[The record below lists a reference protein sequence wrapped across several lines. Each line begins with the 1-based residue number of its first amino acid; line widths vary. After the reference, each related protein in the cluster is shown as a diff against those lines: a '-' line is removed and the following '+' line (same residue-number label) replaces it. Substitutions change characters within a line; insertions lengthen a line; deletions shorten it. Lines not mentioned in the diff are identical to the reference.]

1 VTGPTTG
8 ELQPDSL
15 AIRRPP
21 LWTRLLYRQ
30 VQLFMDIVI
39 LVGSFILA
47 YLLRFDFRIPE
58 PELAHMLVQLPLVL
72 LLQFA
77 ALALA
82 GVYSFVWRYVGL
94 REVPSFL
101 RAAAGSAAV
110 LLVLRF
116 GLPDELHLWRV
127 PLSVIL
133 IDAAL
138 AFGGALSVRVMRRV
152 LYESYE
158 RERLDRTASRTL
170 GARRRRKPVLLVGA
184 GRGGVL
190 AVREIQARGDFD
202 IEVLGFVDDDP
213 LKQGT
218 VIHGVRVLGTIRDL
232 PRLVRELGIDHVV
245 ITIAETRRQ
254 LLRRIA
260 EVCQKSG
267 VRMRSIPGFYEILQG
282 KVEISRMRDVAVET
296 LLGRDPVYLDQSE
309 LDRFLGGRRV
319 LVTGAGGSI
328 GSELAR
334 QVARFRPSLLLLL
347 DRAEGAL
354 FEVDRELRQLRPE
367 LDIRPLIADV
377 VDAPRIRALLSQFR
391 PEVVLHAAAHKHVP
405 LMESNASEA
414 IKNNVFGTRIL
425 GEISGEL
432 GVEAFVLISTDKAV
446 HPSSVMG
453 ASKRI
458 AELVI
463 QDLDQR
469 YGTRYVAVRFGNV
482 MGSAGSVIP
491 IFREQIAR
499 GGPVTVTHPDMMRYF
514 MTIPEA
520 AQLVLET
527 GAMGDR
533 GEIYILDM
541 GEPVRILDLAR
552 DLITLSGFRP
562 YEDVDIVFTG
572 LRPGEKLFEELEVSG
587 ENIAKTRHP
596 KIFIGRLPVFASE
609 RLSDGLK
616 RLAALGRHGHDGE
629 IREFLAEFLDEANLM
644 TGRAGAA
651 ILHFPGRSIGR
662 GRS

>member
-1 VTGPTTG
+1 MISDS
-8 ELQPDSL
+8 QP
-15 AIRRPP
+15 IPRPP
-21 LWTRLLYRQ
+21 FWTRMLYRPI
-30 VQLFMDIVI
+30 QLGLDLAV
-39 LVGSFILA
+39 LVGSFVFA
-47 YLLRFDFRIPE
+47 YFLRFEFSLPDGEMHR
-58 PELAHMLVQLPLVL
+58 MLVQLPLVL

-77 ALALA
+77 ALGLA
-82 GVYSFVWRYVGL
+82 GVYSFIWRYVGL

-101 RAAAGSAAV
+101 KAAAASVAV
-110 LLVLRF
+110 LLFLRF
-116 GLPDELHLWRV
+116 GLADQFHLWRV
-127 PLSVIL
+127 PVSVIV

-138 AFGGALSVRVMRRV
+138 AFGGTLSVRVLRRV

-158 RERLDRTASRTL
+158 RDKLDRTATHAL

-190 AVREIQARGDFD
+190 AVREIQGRGDMD

-213 LKQGT
+213 LKLGT

-232 PRLVRELGIDHVV
+232 PRLARELDVDHVV
-245 ITIAETRRQ
+245 ITIAETRSQ

-260 EVCQKSG
+260 EICQRSG

-282 KVEISRMRDVAVET
+282 KVEISRMRDVAIET
-296 LLGRDPVYLDQSE
+296 LLGREPVHLDQTE

-334 QVARFRPSLLLLL
+334 QVARFNPSLLLLL

-354 FEVDRELRQLRPE
+354 FDVDRELRQLRPE
-367 LDIRPLIADV
+367 LDIRPLICDV
-377 VDAPRIRALLSQFR
+377 VDAPRIKALLAQYR
-391 PEVVLHAAAHKHVP
+391 PEVILHAAAHKHVP
-405 LMESNASEA
+405 MMESNPSEA

-425 GEISGEL
+425 GEAAGEV
-432 GVEAFVLISTDKAV
+432 GVESFVLISTDKAV
-446 HPSSVMG
+446 RPSSVMG
-453 ASKRI
+453 ASKRL

-463 QDLDQR
+463 QDLDHR
-469 YGTRYVAVRFGNV
+469 YATRYVAVRFGNV

-499 GGPVTVTHPDMMRYF
+499 GGPLTVTHPDMMRYF

-520 AQLVLET
+520 AQLVLEA

-533 GEIYILDM
+533 GEIYVLDM

-552 DLITLSGFRP
+552 DMITLSGLRP
-562 YEDVDIVFTG
+562 YEDIDIVFTG

-587 ENIAKTRHP
+587 ESISKTRHP
-596 KIFIGRLPVFASE
+596 KIFIGRLASFP
-609 RLSDGLK
+609 SDQLAEGMK
-616 RLAALGRHGHDGE
+616 RLGNLCRHGREGE
-629 IREFLAEFLDEANLM
+629 IRACLGDLLNEVNLM
-644 TGRAGAA
+644 DGAPVA
-651 ILHFPGRSIGR
+651 DVLHFPGRTVSR
-662 GRS
+662 ARS

>member
-1 VTGPTTG
+1 MP
-8 ELQPDSL
+8 
-15 AIRRPP
+15 RPP
-21 LWTRLLYRQ
+21 FWTRLLYRQ
-30 VQLFMDIVI
+30 IQLFMDLGV
-39 LVGSFILA
+39 LVGSFVFA
-47 YLLRFDFRIPE
+47 YFLRFEFSLPE
-58 PELAHMLVQLPLVL
+58 GELHRMLVQFPLVL

-77 ALALA
+77 ALGIA
-82 GVYSFVWRYVGL
+82 GVYSFIWRYVGL

-101 RAAAGSAAV
+101 KAAAASVLV
-110 LLVLRF
+110 LLLLRF
-116 GLPDELHLWRV
+116 GLADQFHLWRV
-127 PLSVIL
+127 PISVIV

-138 AFGGALSVRVMRRV
+138 AFGGTLSVRVLRRV

-158 RERLDRTASRTL
+158 RDRLDRTATHTL
-170 GARRRRKPVLLVGA
+170 GSRRGRRKPVLLVGA

-190 AVREIQARGDFD
+190 AVREIQGRGDMD
-202 IEVLGFVDDDP
+202 IEVMGFVDDDP
-213 LKQGT
+213 LKLGT

-232 PRLVRELGIDHVV
+232 PKLARELDIDHVV

-260 EVCQKSG
+260 EICQRSG

-282 KVEISRMRDVAVET
+282 KVEISRMRDVAIET
-296 LLGRDPVYLDQSE
+296 LLGREPVHLDQTE

-334 QVARFRPSLLLLL
+334 QVARFKPSLLLLL

-367 LDIRPLIADV
+367 LDIRPLICDV
-377 VDAPRIRALLSQFR
+377 VDAPRIKTLLAQFR
-391 PEVVLHAAAHKHVP
+391 PEVILHAAAHKHVP
-405 LMESNASEA
+405 MMECNPSEA
-414 IKNNVFGTRIL
+414 IKNNVFGTKIL
-425 GEISGEL
+425 GEAAGEL
-432 GVEAFVLISTDKAV
+432 GVESFVLISTDKAV
-446 HPSSVMG
+446 RPSSVMG

-463 QDLDQR
+463 QELDHR
-469 YGTRYVAVRFGNV
+469 FATRYVAVRFGNV

-499 GGPVTVTHPDMMRYF
+499 GGPLTVTHPDMMRYF

-520 AQLVLET
+520 AQLVLEA

-533 GEIYILDM
+533 GEIYVLDM
-541 GEPVRILDLAR
+541 GEPMRILDLAR
-552 DLITLSGFRP
+552 DLITLSGLRP
-562 YEDVDIVFTG
+562 YEDIDIVYTG

-587 ENIAKTRHP
+587 ESISKTRHP
-596 KIFIGRLPVFASE
+596 KIFIGRLASYPSDQ
-609 RLSDGLK
+609 LADGLK
-616 RLAALGRHGHDGE
+616 HLSGLCRNGREGE
-629 IREFLAEFLDEANLM
+629 IRASLGVFLSEANLM
-644 TGRAGAA
+644 DGAPVA
-651 ILHFPGRSIGR
+651 DVLHFPGRTVFR
-662 GRS
+662 ARS

>member
-1 VTGPTTG
+1 MTADS
-8 ELQPDSL
+8 QP
-15 AIRRPP
+15 IPRPP
-21 LWTRLLYRQ
+21 LWTRVLYRQ
-30 VQLFMDIVI
+30 VQLLLDLAI
-39 LVGSFILA
+39 LVGSFLLA
-47 YLLRFDFRIPE
+47 YLLRFDFQIPE
-58 PELAHMLVQLPLVL
+58 DERLRMLAQIPLALLV
-72 LLQFA
+72 QFA
-77 ALALA
+77 ALVLA
-82 GVYSFVWRYVGL
+82 GVYAFVWRYVGL
-94 REVPSFL
+94 REVPAFFK
-101 RAAAGSAAV
+101 AAAGAVTV
-110 LLVLRF
+110 LLLLRF
-116 GLPDELHLWRV
+116 GLPDPFHLWRV
-127 PLSVIL
+127 PVSVIL

-138 AFGGALSVRVMRRV
+138 AFGGTLSVRVLRRI

-158 RERLDRTASRTL
+158 RDRLDRTAARAL
-170 GARRRRKPVLLVGA
+170 GPRRRRKPVLLVGA

-190 AVREIQARGDFD
+190 AVREIQGRGDMD
-202 IEVLGFVDDDP
+202 IEVVGFVDDDP

-218 VIHGVRVLGTIRDL
+218 VIHGVRVLGTIREL

-245 ITIAETRRQ
+245 ITIAERRQ
-254 LLRRIA
+254 LLHRIA
-260 EVCQKSG
+260 EICQKNG

-296 LLGRDPVYLDQSE
+296 LLGREPVYLDQTE
-309 LDRFLGGRRV
+309 LDRFLGGKRV

-334 QVARFRPSLLLLL
+334 QVARFQPSLLLLL

-354 FEVDRELRQLRPE
+354 FEADRELRQLRPE
-367 LDIRPLIADV
+367 LDVLPLIADV
-377 VDAPRIRALLSQFR
+377 VDAPRLRALLTRYR
-391 PEVVLHAAAHKHVP
+391 PEVILHAAAHKHVP

-425 GEISGEL
+425 GELAGEL
-432 GVEAFVLISTDKAV
+432 EAGTFVLISTDKAV
-446 HPSSVMG
+446 RPSSIMG

-463 QDLDQR
+463 QDLDLR
-469 YGTRYVAVRFGNV
+469 FATRYVAVRFGNV

-499 GGPVTVTHPDMMRYF
+499 GGPVTVTHADMMRYF

-520 AQLVLET
+520 AQLVLEA

-533 GEIYILDM
+533 GEIYVLDM

-596 KIFIGRLPVFASE
+596 KIFIGRLPAFPSD

-616 RLAALGRHGHDGE
+616 RLAVLCRHGDDGA
-629 IREFLAEFLDEANLM
+629 IRAFLAEFLDEANLAQEKP
-644 TGRAGAA
+644 RAA
-651 ILHFPGRSIGR
+651 ILHFPGRSAGR
-662 GRS
+662 R

>member
-1 VTGPTTG
+1 MTG
-8 ELQPDSL
+8 ESIP
-15 AIRRPP
+15 RPP
-21 LWTRLLYRQ
+21 LWTRLFYRQ
-30 VQLFMDIVI
+30 VQLLLDIVI
-39 LVGSFILA
+39 LVGSFVVA
-47 YLLRFDFRIPE
+47 YLLRFDFAIPE
-58 PELAHMLVQLPLVL
+58 PELARMLVQLPLAL

-77 ALALA
+77 ALALC

-94 REVPSFL
+94 REVPAFL
-101 RAAAGSAAV
+101 KAAAGSAGV
-110 LLVLRF
+110 LLALRF

-127 PLSVIL
+127 PLSVIC
-133 IDAAL
+133 IDTVL
-138 AFGGALSVRVMRRV
+138 AFGGALSIRVMRRV

-158 RERLDRTASRTL
+158 RERLDRTASRML
-170 GARRRRKPVLLVGA
+170 GTRRRRKPVLLVGA

-190 AVREIQARGDFD
+190 VVREIQARGDMD
-202 IEVLGFVDDDP
+202 IEVVGFVDDDP

-260 EVCQKSG
+260 EICQKSG

-282 KVEISRMRDVAVET
+282 KVEISRMRDVAIET
-296 LLGRDPVYLDQSE
+296 LLGREPVYLDQSE

-334 QVARFRPSLLLLL
+334 QVARFQPALLLLL

-377 VDAPRIRALLSQFR
+377 VDAPRVRALLSQFR
-391 PEVVLHAAAHKHVP
+391 PEVILHAAAHKHVP
-405 LMESNASEA
+405 LMEANASEA

-425 GEISGEL
+425 GELAGEL
-432 GVEAFVLISTDKAV
+432 EVETFVLISTDKAV
-446 HPSSVMG
+446 RPSSVMG

-469 YGTRYVAVRFGNV
+469 FPTRFVAVRFGNV

-552 DLITLSGFRP
+552 DMITLSGFRP

-596 KIFIGRLPVFASE
+596 KIFIGRLQELPPD

-616 RLAALGRHGHDGE
+616 RLVALCRNGKDGE
-629 IREFLAEFLDEANLM
+629 IRELLAELLSESNLLSS
-644 TGRAGAA
+644 RSGAA
-651 ILHFPGRSIGR
+651 ILHFPGRSAR

>member
-1 VTGPTTG
+1 VTG
-8 ELQPDSL
+8 ESL
-15 AIRRPP
+15 PIPRPP

-30 VQLFMDIVI
+30 VQLLLDIAV
-39 LVGSFILA
+39 LLGSFVVA
-47 YLLRFDFRIPE
+47 YLLRFDFDIPE
-58 PELAHMLVQLPLVL
+58 PELARMLVQLPLVL
-72 LLQFA
+72 LLQFT

-101 RAAAGSAAV
+101 KAAAGSAAV
-110 LLVLRF
+110 LLLLRF
-116 GLPDELHLWRV
+116 GLPDGLHLWRV

-133 IDAAL
+133 LDAAL

-170 GARRRRKPVLLVGA
+170 GTRRRRKPVLLVGA

-202 IEVLGFVDDDP
+202 IDVVGFVDDDP
-213 LKQGT
+213 LKQST

-260 EVCQKSG
+260 ETCQKSG

-296 LLGRDPVYLDQSE
+296 LLGREPVYLDQSE

-377 VDAPRIRALLSQFR
+377 VDAPRVRALLAQFR

-405 LMESNASEA
+405 MMESNASEA

-425 GEISGEL
+425 GELSGEL

-446 HPSSVMG
+446 RPSSVMG

-469 YGTRYVAVRFGNV
+469 YDTRYVAVRFGNV

-562 YEDVDIVFTG
+562 YEDIDIVFTG

-596 KIFIGRLPVFASE
+596 KIFIGRLPVFASDQ
-609 RLSDGLK
+609 LSDGLK

-629 IREFLAEFLDEANLM
+629 IREFLAGFLDETNLM

>member
-1 VTGPTTG
+1 MTVH
-8 ELQPDSL
+8 DSQSF
-15 AIRRPP
+15 ARPP
-21 LWTRLLYRQ
+21 FWTRLLYRQ
-30 VQLFMDIVI
+30 VQLFLDLAG
-39 LVGSFILA
+39 LVCAFVLA
-47 YLLRFDFRIPE
+47 YLLRFDFHIPSDE
-58 PELAHMLVQLPLVL
+58 AHRMLVQLPAVVV
-72 LLQFA
+72 LQFA

-82 GVYSFVWRYVGL
+82 GIYSFVWRYVGL
-94 REVPSFL
+94 REVPAFL
-101 RAAAGSAAV
+101 KAAAISTFV
-110 LLVLRF
+110 LFFLRF
-116 GLPDELHLWRV
+116 GLPDGFHLWRV
-127 PLSVIL
+127 PLSVIVM
-133 IDAAL
+133 DAPL
-138 AFGGALSVRVMRRV
+138 AFGGLLSLRVLRRV

-158 RERLDRTASRTL
+158 HDRLDRTATQTM
-170 GARRRRKPVLLVGA
+170 GARRRKKPVLLVGA

-190 AVREIQARGDFD
+190 AVREIAARGDMD
-202 IEVLGFVDDDP
+202 IEVIGFVDDDP

-218 VIHGVRVLGTIRDL
+218 VIHGVKVLGQIREI

-245 ITIAETRRQ
+245 ITIAETRSQ

-260 EVCQKSG
+260 EICHKSG
-267 VRMRSIPGFYEILQG
+267 VRMRAIPGFYEILQG
-282 KVEISRMRDVAVET
+282 KIEISRMRDVALET
-296 LLGRDPVYLDQSE
+296 LLGREPVHLDQKE

-334 QVARFRPSLLLLL
+334 QVARFNPALLLLL

-354 FEVDRELRQLRPE
+354 FEVDRELRGLRSD
-367 LDIRPLIADV
+367 LDIVPLIADV
-377 VDAPRIRALLSQFR
+377 VDAPRVRTLLTQYR
-391 PEVVLHAAAHKHVP
+391 PEVILHAAAHKHVP

-425 GEISGEL
+425 GEAAGEL
-432 GVEAFVLISTDKAV
+432 GVAAFVLISTDKAV
-446 HPSSVMG
+446 RPSSVMG

-469 YGTRYVAVRFGNV
+469 FDTRYVAVRFGNV

-520 AQLVLET
+520 AQLVLEA

-533 GEIYILDM
+533 GEIYVLDM

-552 DLITLSGFRP
+552 DLISLSGFRP

-572 LRPGEKLFEELEVSG
+572 LRPGEKLFEELSVSD
-587 ENIAKTRHP
+587 ESISKTRHP
-596 KIFIGRLPVFASE
+596 KIFIGRLNAFPPDKIA
-609 RLSDGLK
+609 DGLK
-616 RLAALGRHGHDGE
+616 RLAILCRNGREGE
-629 IREFLAEFLDEANLM
+629 VRAFLADFLDESNLLG
-644 TGRAGAA
+644 TRSGAD
-651 ILHFPGRSIGR
+651 ILHFPGRSFGR
-662 GRS
+662 GRT

>member
-1 VTGPTTG
+1 MTGASTG
-8 ELQPDSL
+8 ELQP
-15 AIRRPP
+15 IPRPP

-30 VQLFMDIVI
+30 VQLLMDIAI
-39 LVGSFILA
+39 LLSSFVLA
-47 YLLRFDFRIPE
+47 YLLRFDFRIPD
-58 PELAHMLVQLPLVL
+58 PELARMLVQLPLVL

-82 GVYSFVWRYVGL
+82 GIYSFVWRYVGL

-101 RAAAGSAAV
+101 KAAAGSAAV
-110 LLVLRF
+110 LLILRF

-133 IDAAL
+133 VDAAL

-170 GARRRRKPVLLVGA
+170 GARRHRKPVLLVGA

-202 IEVLGFVDDDP
+202 IEVVGFVDDDP
-213 LKQGT
+213 MKQNT
-218 VIHGVRVLGTIRDL
+218 VIHGVRVLGTIRDI

-254 LLRRIA
+254 LLRKIA
-260 EVCQKSG
+260 EICQKSG

-296 LLGRDPVYLDQSE
+296 LLGREPVYLDQSE

-377 VDAPRIRALLSQFR
+377 VDAPRIRELLSRFR

-405 LMESNASEA
+405 MMETNASEA

-425 GEISGEL
+425 GELSGEL

-446 HPSSVMG
+446 RPSSVMG

-616 RLAALGRHGHDGE
+616 RLAALSRHGHDGE
-629 IREFLAEFLDEANLM
+629 IREFLAEFLDEANLIR
-644 TGRAGAA
+644 GRAGAA
-651 ILHFPGRSIGR
+651 ILHFPGRSVGR

>member
-1 VTGPTTG
+1 
-8 ELQPDSL
+8 
-15 AIRRPP
+15 PP

-30 VQLFMDIVI
+30 VQLLMDIAI
-39 LVGSFILA
+39 LMGSFVVA
-47 YLLRFDFRIPE
+47 YLLRFDFSIPE
-58 PELAHMLVQLPLVL
+58 PELARMLVQLPLVL

-82 GVYSFVWRYVGL
+82 GIYSFVWRYVGL

-101 RAAAGSAAV
+101 KAAAGSAAV
-110 LLVLRF
+110 LLLLRF

-202 IEVLGFVDDDP
+202 IEVMGFVDDDP

-260 EVCQKSG
+260 ETCQKSG

-296 LLGRDPVYLDQSE
+296 LLGREPVYLDQSE

-377 VDAPRIRALLSQFR
+377 VDAPRIRALLTQFR

-405 LMESNASEA
+405 MMESNASEA

-425 GEISGEL
+425 GELSGEL

-446 HPSSVMG
+446 RPSSVMG

-469 YGTRYVAVRFGNV
+469 YRTRYVAVRFGNV

-491 IFREQIAR
+491 IFREQISR

-596 KIFIGRLPVFASE
+596 KIFIGRLPVFATE

>member
-1 VTGPTTG
+1 MTGTG
-8 ELQPDSL
+8 ELPP
-15 AIRRPP
+15 IPRPP

-30 VQLFMDIVI
+30 VQLLMDIAI
-39 LVGSFILA
+39 LVGSFVIA
-47 YLLRFDFRIPE
+47 YLLRFEFEIP
-58 PELAHMLVQLPLVL
+58 PDELARMLVQLPLVL

-77 ALALA
+77 GLAVA
-82 GVYSFVWRYVGL
+82 GIYSFVWRYVGL
-94 REVPSFL
+94 REVPAFL
-101 RAAAGSAAV
+101 KAAAGSVGV
-110 LLVLRF
+110 LLALRF
-116 GLPDELHLWRV
+116 GLPDGLQLWRV

-133 IDAAL
+133 VDAVL
-138 AFGGALSVRVMRRV
+138 AFGGALSVRVLRRV

-158 RERLDRTASRTL
+158 REKLDRTASRML
-170 GARRRRKPVLLVGA
+170 GPRRRRKPVLLVGA

-190 AVREIQARGDFD
+190 VVREIQARGDMD
-202 IEVLGFVDDDP
+202 VEVVGFVDDDP
-213 LKQGT
+213 LKQDT

-260 EVCQKSG
+260 EICQKSG

-282 KVEISRMRDVAVET
+282 KVEISRMRDVAIET
-296 LLGRDPVYLDQSE
+296 LLGREPVYLDQSE

-334 QVARFRPSLLLLL
+334 QVARFQPSLLLLL

-377 VDAPRIRALLSQFR
+377 VDAPRIRALLAQFR

-405 LMESNASEA
+405 MMESNATEA

-425 GEISGEL
+425 GELAGEL
-432 GVEAFVLISTDKAV
+432 EVETFVLISTDKAV
-446 HPSSVMG
+446 RPSSVMG

-458 AELVI
+458 AELVM

-469 YGTRYVAVRFGNV
+469 FPTRYVAVRFGNV

-552 DLITLSGFRP
+552 DMITLSGFRP

-596 KIFIGRLPVFASE
+596 KIFIGKLPVFETE
-609 RLSDGLK
+609 RLSEGLK
-616 RLAALGRHGHDGE
+616 QLANLCRNGRDGE
-629 IREFLAEFLDEANLM
+629 VREFLAEFLAEKNLL
-644 TGRAGAA
+644 TTRSGAA
-651 ILHFPGRSIGR
+651 ILHFPGRSAGR
-662 GRS
+662 R

>member
-1 VTGPTTG
+1 MTVQDA
-8 ELQPDSL
+8 QP
-15 AIRRPP
+15 PF
-21 LWTRLLYRQ
+21 WTRFLYRQ
-30 VQLFMDIVI
+30 VQLI
-39 LVGSFILA
+39 LDLAAMVGAFVLA
-47 YLLRFDFRIPE
+47 YLLRFDFSIPPDE
-58 PELAHMLVQLPLVL
+58 SHRMFVQLPVVL

-77 ALALA
+77 ALGLT

-94 REVPSFL
+94 REVPAFL
-101 RAAAGSAAV
+101 KATAFSTLV
-110 LLVLRF
+110 LLFLRF
-116 GLPDELHLWRV
+116 GLSDDFHLWRV

-133 IDAAL
+133 MDGPL
-138 AFGGALSVRVMRRV
+138 AFGGALSLRVLRRV

-158 RERLDRTASRTL
+158 HDRLDRTATRTM
-170 GARRRRKPVLLVGA
+170 GSRRRKKPVLLVGA
-184 GRGGVL
+184 GRGGIL
-190 AVREIQARGDFD
+190 AVREIAARGDMD
-202 IEVLGFVDDDP
+202 IEVVGFVDDDP

-218 VIHGVRVLGTIRDL
+218 VIHGVKVLGPIRDI

-245 ITIAETRRQ
+245 ITIAEKSQ

-260 EVCQKSG
+260 EICQKSG
-267 VRMRSIPGFYEILQG
+267 VRMRAIPGFYEILQG
-282 KVEISRMRDVAVET
+282 KVEISRMRDVALET
-296 LLGRDPVYLDQSE
+296 LLGREPVHLDQKE

-319 LVTGAGGSI
+319 MVTGAGGSI

-334 QVARFRPSLLLLL
+334 QVARFNPALLLLL

-354 FEVDRELRQLRPE
+354 FEIDRELRQLRSD
-367 LDIRPLIADV
+367 LDIVPLIADV
-377 VDAPRIRALLSQFR
+377 VDAPRIRTLLTQYR
-391 PEVVLHAAAHKHVP
+391 PEVILHAAAHKHVP

-425 GEISGEL
+425 GEVAGEL
-432 GVEAFVLISTDKAV
+432 GVAAFVLISTDKAV
-446 HPSSVMG
+446 RPSSVMG

-469 YGTRYVAVRFGNV
+469 FDTRYVAVRFGNV

-491 IFREQIAR
+491 IFREQVSR

-520 AQLVLET
+520 AQLVLEA

-533 GEIYILDM
+533 GEIYVLDM

-562 YEDVDIVFTG
+562 YEDIDIVFTG
-572 LRPGEKLFEELEVSG
+572 LRPGEKLFEELSVSD
-587 ENIAKTRHP
+587 ESISKTRHP
-596 KIFIGRLPVFASE
+596 KIFIGRLAPFPQDKIA
-609 RLSDGLK
+609 DGMK
-616 RLAALGRHGHDGE
+616 RLAVLCRNGREGE
-629 IREFLAEFLDEANLM
+629 VRAFLADFLDESNLLG
-644 TGRAGAA
+644 TRSGAD
-651 ILHFPGRSIGR
+651 ILRFPGRSFGR
-662 GRS
+662 GRP

>member
-1 VTGPTTG
+1 MTPI
-8 ELQPDSL
+8 ESQP
-15 AIRRPP
+15 IPRPP
-21 LWTRLLYRQ
+21 LWNRLLYRQ
-30 VQLFMDIVI
+30 VQLFLDIAI
-39 LVGSFILA
+39 LVGSFVFA
-47 YLLRFDFRIPE
+47 YLLRFDFQIPDD
-58 PELAHMLVQLPLVL
+58 ELNRMIVQLPLAL

-77 ALALA
+77 ALAMT

-94 REVPSFL
+94 REVPAFL
-101 RAAAGSAAV
+101 KAAAGAAAV
-110 LLVLRF
+110 LLCLRF
-116 GLPDELHLWRV
+116 GLSDDYHLWRV
-127 PLSVIL
+127 PFSVIL
-133 IDAAL
+133 IDVAL
-138 AFGGALSVRVMRRV
+138 AFGGTLSVRVLRRV

-158 RERLDRTASRTL
+158 RERMDRTASR
-170 GARRRRKPVLLVGA
+170 GPGRRKKPVLLAGA

-190 AVREIQARGDFD
+190 AVREIQARGDMD
-202 IEVLGFVDDDP
+202 IQVVGFVDDDP

-218 VIHGVRVLGTIRDL
+218 VIHGVKVLGTIRDL
-232 PRLVRELGIDHVV
+232 PMLVRSLGIDHVV

-260 EVCQKSG
+260 EVCQRSG

-296 LLGRDPVYLDQSE
+296 LLGREPVYLDQTE

-334 QVARFRPSLLLLL
+334 QVARFRPSLLLLV

-367 LDIRPLIADV
+367 LEIRPLIADV
-377 VDAPRIRALLSQFR
+377 VDSPRVRALLSQYR
-391 PEVVLHAAAHKHVP
+391 PEVILHAAAHKHVP
-405 LMESNASEA
+405 MMEHNPIEA

-425 GEISGEL
+425 GELAGEL
-432 GVEAFVLISTDKAV
+432 GVETFVLISTDKAV
-446 HPSSVMG
+446 RPSSVMG

-463 QDLDQR
+463 QDLDNR
-469 YGTRYVAVRFGNV
+469 FPTRYVAVRFGNV

-587 ENIAKTRHP
+587 ESIAKTRHP

-609 RLSDGLK
+609 RLADGLK
-616 RLAALGRHGHDGE
+616 RLAALCRHGRDGE
-629 IREFLAEFLDEANLM
+629 VREFLAEFLDEANLLSD
-644 TGRAGAA
+644 RPGAA
-651 ILHFPGRSIGR
+651 ILHFPGRSVSR

>member
-1 VTGPTTG
+1 MIP
-8 ELQPDSL
+8 
-15 AIRRPP
+15 RPP
-21 LWTRLLYRQ
+21 FWTRLLYRQ
-30 VQLFMDIVI
+30 VQLFLDLAA
-39 LVGSFILA
+39 LVGAFVLA
-47 YLLRFDFRIPE
+47 YLLRFDFHIP
-58 PELAHMLVQLPLVL
+58 PDELHRMTVQLPAVL
-72 LLQFA
+72 LLQFS

-82 GVYSFVWRYVGL
+82 GIYSFVWRYVGL

-101 RAAAGSAAV
+101 RAAGISLAV
-110 LLVLRF
+110 LLLLRF
-116 GLPDELHLWRV
+116 GLPDSYHLWRV

-133 IDAAL
+133 MDAPL
-138 AFGGALSVRVMRRV
+138 AFGSALSLRVLRRV

-158 RERLDRTASRTL
+158 HDRLDRSASRVM
-170 GARRRRKPVLLVGA
+170 GKGRHKKPVLLVGA

-190 AVREIQARGDFD
+190 AVREITGRGDMD
-202 IEVLGFVDDDP
+202 IEVVGFVDDDP

-218 VIHGVRVLGTIRDL
+218 VIHGVRVLGQIREI
-232 PRLVRELGIDHVV
+232 PRLVRELEIDHVV
-245 ITIAETRRQ
+245 ITIAETRSQ

-260 EVCQKSG
+260 EICQKSG
-267 VRMRSIPGFYEILQG
+267 VRMRAIPGFYEILQG
-282 KVEISRMRDVAVET
+282 KVEISRLRDVALES
-296 LLGRDPVYLDQSE
+296 LLGREPVHLDQKE

-328 GSELAR
+328 GAELAR
-334 QVARFRPSLLLLL
+334 QVARFNPALLLLL

-354 FEVDRELRQLRPE
+354 FDADRELRQLRPD
-367 LDIRPLIADV
+367 LDIVPLIADV
-377 VDAPRIRALLSQFR
+377 VDSPRIRVLLTQYR
-391 PEVVLHAAAHKHVP
+391 PEVILHAAAHKHVP

-425 GEISGEL
+425 GELAGEL
-432 GVEAFVLISTDKAV
+432 GVAAFVLISTDKAV
-446 HPSSVMG
+446 RPSSVMG

-469 YGTRYVAVRFGNV
+469 FATRFVAVRFGNV

-520 AQLVLET
+520 AQLVLEA

-533 GEIYILDM
+533 GEIYVLDM

-552 DLITLSGFRP
+552 DLISLSGFRP
-562 YEDVDIVFTG
+562 YEDIDIVFTG
-572 LRPGEKLFEELEVSG
+572 LRPGEKLFEELSVSD
-587 ENIAKTRHP
+587 ESIAKTRHP
-596 KIFIGRLPVFASE
+596 KIFIGRLAPFPPDKIT
-609 RLSDGLK
+609 DGLK
-616 RLAALGRHGHDGE
+616 RLAVFCRNGREGE
-629 IREFLAEFLDEANLM
+629 VRAFLAELLDESNLLG
-644 TGRAGAA
+644 TRSGAD
-651 ILHFPGRSIGR
+651 ILHFPGRAFGR

>member
-1 VTGPTTG
+1 MTG
-8 ELQPDSL
+8 ELQHIPP
-15 AIRRPP
+15 PP

-30 VQLFMDIVI
+30 VQLLMDIVI
-39 LVGSFILA
+39 LLGSFVVA
-47 YLLRFDFRIPE
+47 YLLRFDFDIPDD
-58 PELAHMLVQLPLVL
+58 ELARMLVQLPLVL

-82 GVYSFVWRYVGL
+82 GIYSFVWRYVGL

-101 RAAAGSAAV
+101 KAAVGSAAV
-110 LLVLRF
+110 LLFLRF
-116 GLPDELHLWRV
+116 GLPDGLHLWRV

-170 GARRRRKPVLLVGA
+170 GGRRCRKPVLLVGA

-202 IEVLGFVDDDP
+202 IEVMGFVDDDP

-260 EVCQKSG
+260 ETCQKSG

-296 LLGRDPVYLDQSE
+296 LLGREPVYLDQSE

-377 VDAPRIRALLSQFR
+377 VDAPRIRALLTQFR

-405 LMESNASEA
+405 MMESNASEA

-425 GEISGEL
+425 GELSGEL

-446 HPSSVMG
+446 HPSSIMG

-469 YGTRYVAVRFGNV
+469 YRTRYVAVRFGNV

-491 IFREQIAR
+491 IFREQISR

-609 RLSDGLK
+609 RLSEGLK

>member
-1 VTGPTTG
+1 MI
-8 ELQPDSL
+8 QDSQSFP
-15 AIRRPP
+15 RPP
-21 LWTRLLYRQ
+21 FWTRLLYRQ
-30 VQLFMDIVI
+30 VQLFLDLAG
-39 LVGSFILA
+39 LVGAFVLA
-47 YLLRFDFRIPE
+47 YLLRFDFHIPADE
-58 PELAHMLVQLPLVL
+58 AHRMLVQLPAVVV
-72 LLQFA
+72 LQFT
-77 ALALA
+77 ALAVT

-94 REVPSFL
+94 REVPAFL
-101 RAAAGSAAV
+101 KAAAISMSV
-110 LLVLRF
+110 LLLLRF
-116 GLPDELHLWRV
+116 GLPDDFHLWRV
-127 PLSVIL
+127 PLSVIVM
-133 IDAAL
+133 DAPL
-138 AFGGALSVRVMRRV
+138 AFGGLLSLRVLRRV

-158 RERLDRTASRTL
+158 HDRLDRTATQTMGS
-170 GARRRRKPVLLVGA
+170 RRRKKPVLLVGA

-190 AVREIQARGDFD
+190 AVREIGARGDMD
-202 IEVLGFVDDDP
+202 IEVMGFVDDDP

-218 VIHGVRVLGTIRDL
+218 VIHGVKVLGQIREI

-245 ITIAETRRQ
+245 ITIAETRSQ

-260 EVCQKSG
+260 EICQKSG
-267 VRMRSIPGFYEILQG
+267 VRMRAIPGFYEILQG
-282 KVEISRMRDVAVET
+282 KVEISRMRDVALET
-296 LLGRDPVYLDQSE
+296 LLGREPVHLDQKE
-309 LDRFLGGRRV
+309 LDRFLGGRRI

-334 QVARFRPSLLLLL
+334 QVARFNPALLLLL

-354 FEVDRELRQLRPE
+354 FEIDRELRGLRSD
-367 LDIRPLIADV
+367 LDIVPLIADV
-377 VDAPRIRALLSQFR
+377 VDSPRVRTLLTQYR
-391 PEVVLHAAAHKHVP
+391 PEVILHAAAHKHVP

-425 GEISGEL
+425 GEAAGEL
-432 GVEAFVLISTDKAV
+432 GVAAFVLISTDKAV
-446 HPSSVMG
+446 RPSSVMG

-469 YGTRYVAVRFGNV
+469 FDTRYVAVRFGNV

-520 AQLVLET
+520 AQLVLEA

-533 GEIYILDM
+533 GEIYVLDM

-552 DLITLSGFRP
+552 DLISLSGFRP

-572 LRPGEKLFEELEVSG
+572 LRPGEKLFEELSVSD
-587 ENIAKTRHP
+587 ESISKTRHP
-596 KIFIGRLPVFASE
+596 KIFIGRLAAFPPEKIA
-609 RLSDGLK
+609 DGLK
-616 RLAALGRHGHDGE
+616 RLAVLCRNGREGE
-629 IREFLAEFLDEANLM
+629 VRAFLAEFLDESNLLG
-644 TGRAGAA
+644 TRSGAD
-651 ILHFPGRSIGR
+651 ILQFPGRSFGR
-662 GRS
+662 GRP

>member
-1 VTGPTTG
+1 MTG
-8 ELQPDSL
+8 ETQH
-15 AIRRPP
+15 RRP
-21 LWTRLLYRQ
+21 LWTRYFYRQ
-30 VQLFMDIVI
+30 IQLVLDLAMVI
-39 LVGSFILA
+39 GSFLFA
-47 YLLRFDFRIPE
+47 YLLRFDFQIPDH
-58 PELAHMLVQLPLVL
+58 ELHRMLVQLPLVL
-72 LLQFA
+72 LIQFA
-77 ALALA
+77 ALALT
-82 GVYSFVWRYVGL
+82 GTYSFVWRYVGL

-101 RAAAGSAAV
+101 KAAAGSV
-110 LLVLRF
+110 TLLLFLRF
-116 GLPDELHLWRV
+116 GLADDYHLWRV
-127 PLSVIL
+127 PVSVIL

-138 AFGGALSVRVMRRV
+138 AFGGTLSLRVLRRV

-158 RERLDRTASRTL
+158 RDRLDRTASRTL
-170 GARRRRKPVLLVGA
+170 GSRRRKKPVLLVGA

-190 AVREIQARGDFD
+190 AVREIQGRGDVD
-202 IEVLGFVDDDP
+202 IEVVGFVDDDP

-218 VIHGVRVLGTIRDL
+218 VIHGVKVLGTIRDL
-232 PRLVRELGIDHVV
+232 PRLVNELGIDHVV

-267 VRMRSIPGFYEILQG
+267 VRMRSVPGFYEILQG

-296 LLGRDPVYLDQSE
+296 LLGREPIYLDQTE
-309 LDRFLGGRRV
+309 LDRFLGGKRV

-354 FEVDRELRQLRPE
+354 FETDRELRQLRPE
-367 LDIRPLIADV
+367 LDIRPVIADV
-377 VDAPRIRALLSQFR
+377 VDSPRIRALLGQYR
-391 PEVVLHAAAHKHVP
+391 PEVLLHAAAHKHVP
-405 LMESNASEA
+405 LMETNASEA

-425 GEISGEL
+425 GELAGEL
-432 GVEAFVLISTDKAV
+432 GVETFVLISTDKAV
-446 HPSSVMG
+446 RPSSVMG

-463 QDLDQR
+463 QELDQR
-469 YGTRYVAVRFGNV
+469 FDTRYVAVRFGNV

-499 GGPVTVTHPDMMRYF
+499 GGPLTVTHPDMMRYF

-520 AQLVLET
+520 AQLVLEA

-562 YEDVDIVFTG
+562 
-572 LRPGEKLFEELEVSG
+572 
-587 ENIAKTRHP
+587 
-596 KIFIGRLPVFASE
+596 
-609 RLSDGLK
+609 
-616 RLAALGRHGHDGE
+616 
-629 IREFLAEFLDEANLM
+629 
-644 TGRAGAA
+644 
-651 ILHFPGRSIGR
+651 
-662 GRS
+662 

>member
-1 VTGPTTG
+1 MTGASTGASTG
-8 ELQPDSL
+8 ESQP
-15 AIRRPP
+15 IPRPP

-30 VQLFMDIVI
+30 VQLLMDIAV
-39 LVGSFILA
+39 LLGSFVVA

-58 PELAHMLVQLPLVL
+58 PELARMMVQLPLVL

-82 GVYSFVWRYVGL
+82 GIYSFVWRYVGL

-101 RAAAGSAAV
+101 KAAAGSVAV
-110 LLVLRF
+110 LLLLRF

-133 IDAAL
+133 VDAAL
-138 AFGGALSVRVMRRV
+138 AFGGALSVRVTRRV

-170 GARRRRKPVLLVGA
+170 GARRR
-184 GRGGVL
+184 
-190 AVREIQARGDFD
+190 
-202 IEVLGFVDDDP
+202 
-213 LKQGT
+213 
-218 VIHGVRVLGTIRDL
+218 
-232 PRLVRELGIDHVV
+232 
-245 ITIAETRRQ
+245 Q
-254 LLRRIA
+254 LLRKIA
-260 EVCQKSG
+260 EICQNSG

-296 LLGRDPVYLDQSE
+296 LLGREPVYLDQSE
-309 LDRFLGGRRV
+309 LDRFLGGRRI

-354 FEVDRELRQLRPE
+354 FEFDRELRQLRPE

-377 VDAPRIRALLSQFR
+377 VDAPRIRSLISQFR
-391 PEVVLHAAAHKHVP
+391 PDVVLHAAAHKHVP
-405 LMESNASEA
+405 MMESNASEA

-425 GEISGEL
+425 GELAGEL
-432 GVEAFVLISTDKAV
+432 GVETFVLISTDKAV

-469 YGTRYVAVRFGNV
+469 YDTRYVAVRFGNV

-562 YEDVDIVFTG
+562 YEDIEIVFTG

-596 KIFIGRLPVFASE
+596 KIFIGRLPVYTSD
-609 RLSDGLK
+609 RLTDGLK
-616 RLAALGRHGHDGE
+616 RLATLGRHGHDGE

>member
-1 VTGPTTG
+1 MIQDSQASS
-8 ELQPDSL
+8 QP
-15 AIRRPP
+15 PF
-21 LWTRLLYRQ
+21 WTRLLYRQ
-30 VQLFMDIVI
+30 VQLSLDLAT
-39 LVGSFILA
+39 LVGAFVFA
-47 YLLRFDFRIPE
+47 YLLRFDFHIPPDE
-58 PELAHMLVQLPLVL
+58 SHRMMVQLPAVL
-72 LLQFA
+72 LMQFA
-77 ALALA
+77 ALALT

-94 REVPSFL
+94 REVPAFL
-101 RAAAGSAAV
+101 KAGAFPLLV
-110 LLVLRF
+110 LLLLRF
-116 GLPDELHLWRV
+116 GLPDGYHLWRV

-133 IDAAL
+133 MDAPL
-138 AFGGALSVRVMRRV
+138 AFGGVLSLRVLRRV

-158 RERLDRTASRTL
+158 HDRMDRTASKAL
-170 GARRRRKPVLLVGA
+170 GSRRRKKPVLLVGA

-190 AVREIQARGDFD
+190 AVREITARGDMD
-202 IEVLGFVDDDP
+202 IEVVGFVDDDP

-218 VIHGVRVLGTIRDL
+218 VIHGVKVLGQIREI
-232 PRLVRELGIDHVV
+232 PRLVREMGIDHVV

-260 EVCQKSG
+260 EICQKSG
-267 VRMRSIPGFYEILQG
+267 VRMRAIPGFYEILQG
-282 KVEISRMRDVAVET
+282 KVEISRMRDVALET
-296 LLGRDPVYLDQSE
+296 LLGREPVHLDQKE

-334 QVARFRPSLLLLL
+334 QVARFNPALLLLL

-354 FEVDRELRQLRPE
+354 FEADRELLQLRPDLE
-367 LDIRPLIADV
+367 IVPLIADV
-377 VDAPRIRALLSQFR
+377 VDSPRIRTLLAQYR
-391 PEVVLHAAAHKHVP
+391 PEVILHAAAHKHVP
-405 LMESNASEA
+405 LMESNAAEA

-425 GEISGEL
+425 GEAAGEM
-432 GVEAFVLISTDKAV
+432 GVAAFVLISTDKAV
-446 HPSSVMG
+446 RPSSVMG

-469 YGTRYVAVRFGNV
+469 FDTRYVAVRFGNV

-520 AQLVLET
+520 AQLVLEA

-533 GEIYILDM
+533 GEIYVLDM

-552 DLITLSGFRP
+552 DLISLSGFRP

-572 LRPGEKLFEELEVSG
+572 LRPGEKLFEELSVSD
-587 ENIAKTRHP
+587 ESISKTRHP
-596 KIFIGRLPVFASE
+596 KIFIGRLAPFPPDKIA
-609 RLSDGLK
+609 DGLK
-616 RLAALGRHGHDGE
+616 RLAVLCRAGRE
-629 IREFLAEFLDEANLM
+629 SEVRTFLAELLDESNLLG
-644 TGRAGAA
+644 TRSGAD
-651 ILHFPGRSIGR
+651 ILRFPGHSFGR
-662 GRS
+662 GRT

>member
-1 VTGPTTG
+1 MIG
-8 ELQPDSL
+8 ESQPDSL
-15 AIRRPP
+15 AIPRPP

-30 VQLFMDIVI
+30 VQLLLDIVV
-39 LVGSFILA
+39 LLGSFIIA
-47 YLLRFDFRIPE
+47 YLLRFDFSIPE
-58 PELAHMLVQLPLVL
+58 HELARMLVQLPLVL

-101 RAAAGSAAV
+101 KAAAGSAAV
-110 LLVLRF
+110 LLLLRF

-138 AFGGALSVRVMRRV
+138 AFGGALSVRVTRRV

-158 RERLDRTASRTL
+158 RERLDRTASHLL
-170 GARRRRKPVLLVGA
+170 GERRRRKPVLLVGA

-202 IEVLGFVDDDP
+202 IEVVGFVDDDP

-245 ITIAETRRQ
+245 ITIAETRRE
-254 LLRRIA
+254 LLRRVA
-260 EVCQKSG
+260 ETCQSSG

-296 LLGRDPVYLDQSE
+296 LLGREPVYLDQSE

-367 LDIRPLIADV
+367 LDSRPLIADV
-377 VDAPRIRALLSQFR
+377 VDAPRIRALLAQFR

-405 LMESNASEA
+405 MMESNASEA

-425 GEISGEL
+425 GELSGEL
-432 GVEAFVLISTDKAV
+432 GVETFVLISTDKAV
-446 HPSSVMG
+446 RPSSVMG

-458 AELVI
+458 AELLI

-469 YGTRYVAVRFGNV
+469 YDTRYVAVRFGNV

-533 GEIYILDM
+533 GEIYVLDM

-552 DLITLSGFRP
+552 DLVTLSGLRP
-562 YEDVDIVFTG
+562 YEDIDIVFTG

-587 ENIAKTRHP
+587 ESIAKTRHP
-596 KIFIGRLPVFASE
+596 KIFIGRLPVFAPD

-616 RLAALGRHGHDGE
+616 RLAALSRHGQDGE

-644 TGRAGAA
+644 TVRSGAA

-662 GRS
+662 GRA

>member
-1 VTGPTTG
+1 MTG
-8 ELQPDSL
+8 ESQP
-15 AIRRPP
+15 IPRPP

-30 VQLFMDIVI
+30 VQLLMDIAI
-39 LVGSFILA
+39 LVGSFLFA
-47 YLLRFDFRIPE
+47 YLLRFDFDIPE
-58 PELAHMLVQLPLVL
+58 DELARMLVQLPLVL

-82 GVYSFVWRYVGL
+82 GVYTFVWRYVGL

-101 RAAAGSAAV
+101 KAASGSAAV
-110 LLVLRF
+110 LLALRF
-116 GLPDELHLWRV
+116 GLPDGFHLWRV
-127 PLSVIL
+127 PVSVIL
-133 IDAAL
+133 IDVAL
-138 AFGGALSVRVMRRV
+138 AFGGALSVRVVRRV

-158 RERLDRTASRTL
+158 RERLDRTATRAL
-170 GARRRRKPVLLVGA
+170 GTRRRRKPVLLVGA

-202 IEVLGFVDDDP
+202 IEVMGFVDDDP

-260 EVCQKSG
+260 EICQKSG

-296 LLGRDPVYLDQSE
+296 LLGREPVYLDQSE

-334 QVARFRPSLLLLL
+334 QVARFQPSLLLLL

-367 LDIRPLIADV
+367 LDVRPLIADV
-377 VDAPRIRALLSQFR
+377 VDAPRIRALLTQYR

-405 LMESNASEA
+405 MMESNASEA

-425 GEISGEL
+425 GELAGEL
-432 GVEAFVLISTDKAV
+432 GVETFVLISTDKAV
-446 HPSSVMG
+446 RPSSVMG

-469 YGTRYVAVRFGNV
+469 YSTRYVAVRFGNV

-587 ENIAKTRHP
+587 ESISKTRHP
-596 KIFIGRLPVFASE
+596 KIFIGRLPVFASD

-616 RLAALGRHGHDGE
+616 RLAALGRHGYDGE
-629 IREFLAEFLDEANLM
+629 IREFLAGFLDEANLT
-644 TGRAGAA
+644 TGRPGAA
-651 ILHFPGRSIGR
+651 ILQFPGRALGR

>member
-1 VTGPTTG
+1 MSW
-8 ELQPDSL
+8 ESQP
-15 AIRRPP
+15 IPRPP

-30 VQLFMDIVI
+30 VQLLLDIAV
-39 LVGSFILA
+39 LVGSFLFA
-47 YLLRFDFRIPE
+47 YLLRFDFDIPGD
-58 PELAHMLVQLPLVL
+58 ELARMLVQLPLVL

-82 GVYSFVWRYVGL
+82 GVYTFVWRYVGL

-101 RAAAGSAAV
+101 KAAAGSAAV
-110 LLVLRF
+110 LLFLRF
-116 GLPDELHLWRV
+116 SLADSFHLWRV
-127 PLSVIL
+127 PVSVIL
-133 IDAAL
+133 IDVAL
-138 AFGGALSVRVMRRV
+138 AFGGALSVRVVRRV

-158 RERLDRTASRTL
+158 RERLDRTASQRL
-170 GARRRRKPVLLVGA
+170 GGRRHRKPVLLVGA

-190 AVREIQARGDFD
+190 AVREIQSRGDFD
-202 IEVLGFVDDDP
+202 IEVMGFVDDDP

-260 EVCQKSG
+260 EICQKSG

-296 LLGRDPVYLDQSE
+296 LLGREPVYLDQSE

-334 QVARFRPSLLLLL
+334 QVARFQPSVLLLL

-377 VDAPRIRALLSQFR
+377 VDAPRIRSLLSQYR

-405 LMESNASEA
+405 MMESNASEA

-425 GEISGEL
+425 GELSGEL
-432 GVEAFVLISTDKAV
+432 GVETFVLISTDKAV
-446 HPSSVMG
+446 RPSSIMG

-458 AELVI
+458 AELVM

-469 YGTRYVAVRFGNV
+469 FSTRYVAVRFGNV

-587 ENIAKTRHP
+587 ESIAKTRHP
-596 KIFIGRLPVFASE
+596 KIFIGRLPVFAAD
-609 RLSDGLK
+609 RLADGLK
-616 RLAALGRHGHDGE
+616 RLAALGRNGQDGE
-629 IREFLAEFLDEANLM
+629 IREFLAEFLDEANLT
-644 TGRAGAA
+644 TGRPGAA
-651 ILHFPGRSIGR
+651 ILQFPGRLFGR